1 MEARYRVAPAA
12 AVLLLTPSEPPLT
25 FADQVCGRC
34 TYGTP
39 FWGCPSVAD
48 VSGIGIGAGSASL
61 PFVLEEVARQM
72 QQLAPTVQQPS
83 QQPGVPTG
91 HIEQP
96 GQAEG
101 TQTGAVGVDY
111 QQQAQVPREK
121 LVQLRRG
128 KTEKRLMEE
137 AAKRG
142 WKVVKLRGSDAV
154 VEKVSKRELLDFMRE
169 HEEVLRNILGGSYD
183 ELHRHI
189 QDRKDPYFKRRLD
202 FRFTGGGKSF
212 YVEVKNVATLSANK
226 LNTLKELLIDIYLNV
241 NKGIKIV
248 WHLSHHNA
256 SDVYFSVISA
266 SLAFRMEYWVGYSG
280 IPYP

>member
-12 AVLLLTPSEPPLT
+12 AVSLPTPSEPPLT
-25 FADQVCGRC
+25 FADQVYGRC

-48 VSGIGIGAGSASL
+48 VSGIGIGAGLASL
-61 PFVLEEVARQM
+61 PLVLREVVRQM

-96 GQAEG
+96 RQAEG
-101 TQTGAVGVDY
+101 AQTSAVGVDY

-121 LVQLRRG
+121 LVQLWRG

-189 QDRKDPYFKRRLD
+189 QDRKDPY
-202 FRFTGGGKSF
+202 
-212 YVEVKNVATLSANK
+212 
-226 LNTLKELLIDIYLNV
+226 
-241 NKGIKIV
+241 
-248 WHLSHHNA
+248 
-256 SDVYFSVISA
+256 
-266 SLAFRMEYWVGYSG
+266 
-280 IPYP
+280 